1 VINSLFLGLLDE
13 TLVCLSGL
21 SGSGAVVDGSLVRLK
36 SAAAKNLAKQLAIAL
51 RKVRNCVA
59 ARPKH
64 RYKAGFLLET
74 ILSSLQRFNRE
85 LHGGNRALAICMVL
99 DPRTTRLQS
108 GTGVAPG
115 CEAIFTDAYR
125 EEALKVRPAAAGL
138 HRTNTRCNPELLLYH
153 LLLPLPGS

>member
-51 RKVRNCVA
+51 RK
-59 ARPKH
+59 
-64 RYKAGFLLET
+64 
-74 ILSSLQRFNRE
+74 RFNRE

-108 GTGVAPG
+108 GTGVAPS

-125 EEALKVRPAAAGL
+125 EEAL
-138 HRTNTRCNPELLLYH
+138 
-153 LLLPLPGS
+153 S